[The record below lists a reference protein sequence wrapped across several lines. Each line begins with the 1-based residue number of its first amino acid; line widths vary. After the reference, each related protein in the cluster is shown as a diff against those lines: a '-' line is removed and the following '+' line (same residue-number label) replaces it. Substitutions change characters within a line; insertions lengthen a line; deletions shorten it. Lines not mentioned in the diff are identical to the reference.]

1 MASYLQFSR
10 RLLSL
15 VVTIILLSC
24 PALASAG
31 ADLGIFDAE
40 TDVGTVSPPGSAQFD
55 KSTQQ
60 YTLKSSGQN
69 VWGKHDDFHFAYRKL
84 SGDLALTAEVS
95 FIGPDTHPHR
105 KAGWMI
111 RQGLEPDAAYV
122 DAMVHGEGLIALQY
136 RTKQGEITQD
146 MKSAISS
153 PAVLRLE
160 RHGDKFELY
169 AAPKPEKGDAE
180 PKFQL
185 VGSVTLSLTDPV
197 YVGLAVS
204 AHDAKAT
211 ETAIV
216 SNVSLKNDASPAP
229 SAKPKE

>member
-1 MASYLQFSR
+1 MSWTQHFHR
-10 RLLSL
+10 RL
-15 VVTIILLSC
+15 I
-24 PALASAG
+24 LASMLLALLFPVIVL
-31 ADLGIFDAE
+31 ASDDLGIFDAE

-55 KSTQQ
+55 KATQQ

-84 SGDLALTAEVS
+84 SGDLVLTAEVS

-111 RQGLEPDAAYV
+111 RQSLDPDAAYV

-146 MKSAISS
+146 IKSPVSS
-153 PAVLRLE
+153 PAIVRLE
-160 RHGDKFELY
+160 RHGDKFDLY
-169 AAPKPEKGDAE
+169 VAPKPEKPDEE

-185 VGSVTLSLTDPV
+185 AGSVALALKDPV

-204 AHDAKAT
+204 AHDPKAT

-216 SNVSLKNDASPAP
+216 SDVKLKNVAPAEQ
-229 SAKPKE
+229 SK

>member
-1 MASYLQFSR
+1 MSWTQHFHR
-10 RLLSL
+10 RL
-15 VVTIILLSC
+15 I
-24 PALASAG
+24 LASMLLALLFPVIVL
-31 ADLGIFDAE
+31 ASDDLGIFDAE

-55 KSTQQ
+55 KATQQ

-84 SGDLALTAEVS
+84 SGDLVLTAKVS
-95 FIGPDTHPHR
+95 FIGPDAHPHR

-111 RQGLEPDAAYV
+111 RQSLDPDAAYV

-146 MKSAISS
+146 IKSPVSS
-153 PAVLRLE
+153 PAIVRLE
-160 RHGDKFELY
+160 RHGDKFDLY
-169 AAPKPEKGDAE
+169 VAPKPEEPDEE

-185 VGSVTLSLTDPV
+185 AGSVALALKDPV

-204 AHDAKAT
+204 AHDPKAT

-216 SNVSLKNDASPAP
+216 SDVKLKNVAPAEQ
-229 SAKPKE
+229 SK